1 MKTLAALSLAVLLGA
16 AGSASAQD
24 SHADGKASDSAAARI
39 QSTSPQAATEG
50 KAAVE
55 EHTGTAVRAA
65 GKAHADSDA
74 PAASGAG
81 EATARA
87 RPKARTRTQPDSAP
101 KADSDTTADAA
112 GGAWPG
118 KNVDSSEI
126 T

>member
-1 MKTLAALSLAVLLGA
+1 MKTLAALTLAVLLGA
-16 AGSASAQD
+16 AGSARAQD
-24 SHADGKASDSAAARI
+24 SHADAKANDSAAARI
-39 QSTSPQAATEG
+39 QSTSPQAGTEG

-55 EHTGTAVRAA
+55 EHSGTAVRGA
-65 GKAHADSDA
+65 GKADTDA